1 MMNTK
6 VMLAVAS
13 NDTELVAASLAGNR
27 EAFGLIVA
35 RYQSLVCS
43 LAYSATGNLN
53 ASEDLAQETFITA
66 WKQLAGLREPE
77 KLRAWLCAI
86 ARNLINNSL
95 RRSGRE
101 PSHRAE
107 SLEDAPESLA
117 PGPQPAEQ
125 AISNEE
131 LAILWRSLEQ
141 IPELYREPMVLYYR
155 EHQSV
160 EAVAIHL
167 ELTEDAVKQRLSRG
181 RKLLQE
187 QVLAFVEGALA
198 RTSPGKAFTLSVLA
212 AIPAMTISAK
222 AATLGAAAAKGS
234 AAAKAAGAIGLFGA
248 LLSPLLGCL
257 GMWLGYRTS
266 IETARSERERIYT
279 RNAYR
284 WLGGTMLVFFVI
296 FGVLMVCGGS
306 LVKVH
311 VRVFVSLIF
320 ALALIYAIA
329 LAIFSVWSKRARE
342 KFMATLTPEE
352 QATRPTQPVWEYRS
366 RFELLGLPFIHFRS
380 GDRLAAPVKAWI
392 AVGDCAFGV
401 LFAAGG
407 LAVAPV
413 ALGGCALGFFSIGGM
428 AVGALASGG
437 CGLGIWSFGG
447 LAIGWEAFG
456 GCAIAWQAACGGYAI
471 AQEFAVGGLV
481 HAHQAGTDL
490 AVNFMRGNRFMQISY
505 VCLPYIYLVN
515 LAWVVPMILQR
526 RLMARRKRNESHQP
540 T

>member
-1 MMNTK
+1 MMNLK
-6 VMLAVAS
+6 VMSGVAS
-13 NDTELVAASLAGNR
+13 NDRELVTASLTGNR
-27 EAFGLIVA
+27 EAFGQIVA

-53 ASEDLAQETFITA
+53 ASEDLAQETFVTA
-66 WKQLAGLREPE
+66 WQQLAGLREPE

-95 RRSGRE
+95 RRAGRE

-107 SLEDAPESLA
+107 SLEDAPETLA

-160 EAVAIHL
+160 DTVAQNL
-167 ELTEDAVKQRLSRG
+167 ELTADAVKQRLARG
-181 RKLLQE
+181 RKLLHE
-187 QVLAFVEGALA
+187 QVLTFVEGALA
-198 RTSPGKAFTLSVLA
+198 RTNPGKAFTLSVLA

-222 AATLGAAAAKGS
+222 AATLGAAAVKGS
-234 AAAKAAGAIGLFGA
+234 ATAKAAGALGLFGA
-248 LLSPLLGCL
+248 LLSPLLGFL

-266 IETARSERERIYT
+266 IATALSERERTYT
-279 RNAYR
+279 RNSYR
-284 WLGGTMLVFFVI
+284 WLCGSILAFFVI
-296 FGVLMVCGGS
+296 FGILMVCGGS
-306 LVKVH
+306 LVKGH
-311 VRVFVSLIF
+311 AWVFVSLIF
-320 ALALIYAIA
+320 SLALVYVVA

-342 KFMATLTPEE
+342 KLLATLTPEE
-352 QATRPTQPVWEYRS
+352 QATRPSQPVWEYRS

-413 ALGGCALGFFSIGGM
+413 TLGGCALGLISVGGM
-428 AVGALASGG
+428 AVGAVAIGG
-437 CGLGIWSFGG
+437 CGIGIWSFGG
-447 LAIGWEAFG
+447 LAIGWQAFG

-481 HAHQAGTDL
+481 HARQAGTDL
-490 AVNFMRGNRFMQISY
+490 AVNFMRGSRFMRIAY
-505 VCLPYIYLVN
+505 VCLPYIYLLN
-515 LAWVVPMILQR
+515 LVWVGPVILQR
-526 RLMARRKRNESHQP
+526 RLMARRQRNREI
-540 T
+540 